1 LIGLED
7 VDWQNPNV
15 HNLVDD
21 LQMVLDKD
29 QAGTTIV
36 RTQTTRISEKEGK
49 ISNFPQL
56 ALCFFQ
62 FLKPSR
68 PEKIKSI
75 LDVEIYC
82 LKQSKL

>member
-7 VDWQNPNV
+7 VDWQDPNV

-29 QAGTTIV
+29 QVGTTIV

-49 ISNFPQL
+49 HFELSTISSL
-56 ALCFFQ
+56 
-62 FLKPSR
+62 FLSISKTIKTRKDKKYSR
-68 PEKIKSI
+68 G
-75 LDVEIYC
+75 
-82 LKQSKL
+82 

>member
-1 LIGLED
+1 MIGLED
-7 VDWQNPNV
+7 VDWQDPNV

-49 ISNFPQL
+49 NFELSTISSL
-56 ALCFFQ
+56 
-62 FLKPSR
+62 FLSISKTIKTRKDKKYSR
-68 PEKIKSI
+68 G
-75 LDVEIYC
+75 
-82 LKQSKL
+82 

>member
-1 LIGLED
+1 MIGLED
-7 VDWQNPNV
+7 VDWQDPNV

-49 ISNFPQL
+49 IYWAQ
-56 ALCFFQ
+56 
-62 FLKPSR
+62 
-68 PEKIKSI
+68 
-75 LDVEIYC
+75 
-82 LKQSKL
+82 